1 MAKFTKNV
9 VIGEV
14 HRVKRPFIG
23 PVYVGRIT
31 IGDLADALIG
41 GDVKYAPKYQR
52 GLKGSDD
59 NVYDSETLVDIHSD
73 TLLIE
78 SKRAQ
83 AMAAK
88 YLIALAGD
96 GSRMLFNP
104 DIIWN
109 ARLEPNRPPAEY
121 DKGKRTLTLHSS
133 ITVPDSA
140 HRHYAYYLL
149 KQWSDNPDTVPDEV
163 VIAEDGEAVDHDD
176 LVKYLE
182 GFDPYDDEESSVL
195 VEIFNVPRDLEG
207 KLFDEYNVEGKK
219 PSNSA
224 SIDMFSDKTASRRF
238 VAEMQK
244 KCDIFGPSEIETR
257 ANTIA
262 AGSRKITTVSTLDV
276 AIKPFNKKLLGL
288 EKQRDAYANLT
299 SFFCEFYQEWAKHYP
314 EFLPTASGKVRQDL
328 RKTSFAMSNIM
339 FFPMFRLAFEIWE
352 SHRMRQLD
360 WRETTDWRDGLKR
373 LAGDVEVLRA
383 DGPIKVPFMA
393 RDSDDPYQV
402 GNPGWQGKILVQKF
416 DGQGKAQGWS
426 LSSTRQTRDTAYHY
440 LVETAGIALP
450 K

>member
-9 VIGEV
+9 VIEDV
-14 HRVKRPFIG
+14 HRVKRPGIG

-31 IGDLADALIG
+31 IGDLADALTG

-52 GLKGSDD
+52 GLKVSDD
-59 NVYDSETLVDIHSD
+59 NIYDSETLVDIHSEN
-73 TLLIE
+73 LQIE
-78 SKRAQ
+78 VKRAE

-88 YLIALAGD
+88 YLIALSGE

-109 ARLEPNRPPAEY
+109 ARADPNRPAAEY
-121 DKGKRTLTLHSS
+121 DSKRKSLTLHSS

-149 KQWSDNPDTVPDEV
+149 KLWHADHETVPDQI
-163 VIAEDGEAVDHDD
+163 VIAEDGESVDSGD
-176 LVKYLE
+176 LIRWLE
-182 GFDPYDDEESSVL
+182 KFDPYDEEESSIL
-195 VEIFNVPRDLEG
+195 VEVFNVARELEG

-219 PSNSA
+219 PSTSA

-238 VAEMQK
+238 VAELQK
-244 KCDIFGPSEIETR
+244 RCAIFGPSEIETR

-262 AGSRKITTVSTLDV
+262 SASRKITTVSTLDV
-276 AIKPFNKKLLGL
+276 AIKPFSKKLLGL
-288 EKQRDAYANLT
+288 EKQKDAYSNLI
-299 SFFCEFYQEWAKHYP
+299 SFFCEFYNEWAKHYP
-314 EFLPTASGKVRQDL
+314 QFLPTASGKVRQDL
-328 RKTSFAMSNIM
+328 RKTSFAMSNIL

-352 SHRMRQLD
+352 SCWQRKVEWADATD
-360 WRETTDWRDGLKR
+360 WREALGR
-373 LAGDVEVLRA
+373 LAGDVEVERE
-383 DGPIKVPFMA
+383 DGPVKVPFMA
-393 RDSDDPYQV
+393 RDSEDPYQF

-416 DGQGKAQGWS
+416 DGKGQSQGWS

-440 LVETAGIALP
+440 LVETAGLKLP

>member
-9 VIGEV
+9 IIEDV
-14 HRVKRPFIG
+14 HCVKRPGIG

-31 IGDLADALIG
+31 VGDLADALIG

-52 GLKGSDD
+52 GLKASDD

-78 SKRAQ
+78 RKRAE

-88 YLIALAGD
+88 YLMAVS
-96 GSRMLFNP
+96 GSSTRMLFNP
-104 DIIWN
+104 GVIWN
-109 ARLEPNRPPAEY
+109 ARRDPNRPLPDY
-121 DKGKRTLTLHSS
+121 DAKKKQLTLHSS
-133 ITVPDSA
+133 ITIPDSA
-140 HRHYAYYLL
+140 HRHYCYYLL
-149 KQWSDNPDTVPDEV
+149 KLWSVDNDEVPDEV
-163 VIAEDGEAVDHDD
+163 VIAEDGESVDRDD
-176 LVKYLE
+176 LVQWLA
-182 GFDPYDDEESSVL
+182 GWNPYDEEESSIL
-195 VEIFNVPRDLEG
+195 VEVFNVPREFEG

-238 VAEMQK
+238 VAELQK
-244 KCDIFGPSEIETR
+244 KCDIFGPNEIETR

-288 EKQRDAYANLT
+288 EKKRETYADLIA
-299 SFFCEFYQEWAKHYP
+299 FFCAFYQEWAKLYP

-352 SHRMRQLD
+352 SCTHRQKD
-360 WRETTDWRDGLKR
+360 WRSDMTWREGLAR
-373 LAGDVEVLRA
+373 LAGTVVVDRE
-383 DGPIKVPFMA
+383 DGPINVPFMA
-393 RDSDDPYQV
+393 RDSDDPYAF

-416 DGQGKAQGWS
+416 DGQGKPHGWS

-440 LVETAGIALP
+440 LVETAGIVLP